1 VSYEEYVE
9 EVEEINDGK
18 REEIKKVEDATSEWE
33 GKINELKKTI
43 SAMPL
48 KHKRTHSEVRRLK

>member
-18 REEIKKVEDATSEWE
+18 REEIKRVEDEISEWE
-33 GKINELKKTI
+33 GRIN
-43 SAMPL
+43 
-48 KHKRTHSEVRRLK
+48 

>member
-18 REEIKKVEDATSEWE
+18 REEIQKVEDGISKWE
-33 GKINELKKTI
+33 GKIY
-43 SAMPL
+43 
-48 KHKRTHSEVRRLK
+48 

>member
-1 VSYEEYVE
+1 MSYEEYVE

-33 GKINELKKTI
+33 GKINELKKRI
-43 SAMPL
+43 NAMPV
-48 KHKRTHSEVRRLK
+48 KHKRTH